1 MCDQGQHG
9 FVIGEDLD
17 EHEPRK
23 AMPPSPLEEQQWSI
37 SVPPLPVPREMKET
51 IAPGQVAW
59 SPNFEASQNVNV
71 PVGRFEKIDENNW
84 RFVSMNETSKRGLA
98 GNSAERKSAP
108 VYEGVMCY
116 FPNALVEV
124 ARVSKMGNDKHNPGQ
139 PLHWS
144 FNKSTDHG
152 DCIARHQLEAEDI
165 DTSDLEYERENVVSS
180 AQHEGVLHAAKVA
193 WRALAQLE
201 TLLLNKYPELKP
213 GKNVKG
219 FVR

>member
-1 MCDQGQHG
+1 MSECGDGYLCEKGYCEHVVMTG
-9 FVIGEDLD
+9 DLISGDFHIGSDLD

-23 AMPPSPLEEQQWSI
+23 AMPPTPLEEQQWSI
-37 SVPPLPVPREMKET
+37 SVPPMPVPREMKDT
-51 IAPGQVAW
+51 IAPPA
-59 SPNFEASQNVNV
+59 
-71 PVGRFEKIDENNW
+71 
-84 RFVSMNETSKRGLA
+84 KRGLA
-98 GNSAERKSAP
+98 GDSAERKSAP

-144 FNKSTDHG
+144 FGKSMDHG
-152 DCIARHQLEAEDI
+152 DCVARHQLEAEEI
-165 DTSDLEYERENVVSS
+165 DTSDGGD
-180 AQHEGVLHAAKVA
+180 GVLHAAKVA

-201 TLLLNKYPELKP
+201 TLLLRKYPELKP

-219 FVR
+219 FTR